1 MKIFYLNKKKN
12 KMDIKNEMHEKRKK
26 VFDIILNTLKNE
38 MNWVDDNEYINKI
51 SKNMEKSIY
60 NKSIDDSG
68 YNENNIFDDYFYKKY
83 YLVNSLK
90 LIFNIKK
97 KNNPTLL
104 KDIYNKKIKEYEF
117 LNMSEKDINP
127 IKWNE
132 LEIKYG
138 VKEGYDNYADIKD
151 NDMFNCGKCK
161 SKKVTYY
168 LKQVRSADEPM
179 TCFFTCHNC
188 GKNWK
193 QN

>member
-1 MKIFYLNKKKN
+1 MEN
-12 KMDIKNEMHEKRKK
+12 KNEIHEKRKK
-26 VFDIILNTLKNE
+26 VFDIISDTLKKE
-38 MNWVDDNEYINKI
+38 MYWIDDNEYINKI

-68 YNENNIFDDYFYKKY
+68 YNINNIFDDYFYKKY

-97 KNNPTLL
+97 KNNPTLI
-104 KDIYNKKIKEYEF
+104 KDIYDKKIKEYEF
-117 LNMSEKDINP
+117 IYMSEKDINP
-127 IKWNE
+127 FKWVE
-132 LEIKYG
+132 LEEKYG

-151 NDMFNCGKCK
+151 NDMFHCGKCK

>member
-1 MKIFYLNKKKN
+1 MENT
-12 KMDIKNEMHEKRKK
+12 NEIHEKRKK
-26 VFDIILNTLKNE
+26 VSDIISDTLKKE
-38 MNWVDDNEYINKI
+38 MYWVDDNEYINKI

-68 YNENNIFDDYFYKKY
+68 YNINNIFDDYFYKKY

-90 LIFNIKK
+90 LICNIKK
-97 KNNPTLL
+97 KNNPTLI
-104 KDIYNKKIKEYEF
+104 KDIYDKKIKEYEF
-117 LNMSEKDINP
+117 IYMSEKDINP
-127 IKWNE
+127 FKWAE
-132 LEIKYG
+132 LEEKYG

>member
-1 MKIFYLNKKKN
+1 MENT
-12 KMDIKNEMHEKRKK
+12 NEIHEKRKK
-26 VFDIILNTLKNE
+26 VSDIISDTLKKE
-38 MNWVDDNEYINKI
+38 MYWIDDNEYINKI

-68 YNENNIFDDYFYKKY
+68 YNKNNIFDDYFYKKY

-97 KNNPTLL
+97 KNNPTLI
-104 KDIYNKKIKEYEF
+104 KDIYDKKIKEYEF
-117 LNMSEKDINP
+117 IYMSEKDINP
-127 IKWNE
+127 FKWAE
-132 LEIKYG
+132 LEEKYG

>member
-1 MKIFYLNKKKN
+1 MENTNKI
-12 KMDIKNEMHEKRKK
+12 HEKRKK
-26 VFDIILNTLKNE
+26 VSDIISDTLKKE
-38 MNWVDDNEYINKI
+38 MYWIDDNEYINKI

-68 YNENNIFDDYFYKKY
+68 YNKNNIFDDYFYKKY

-97 KNNPTLL
+97 KNNPTLI
-104 KDIYNKKIKEYEF
+104 KDIYDKKIKEYEF
-117 LNMSEKDINP
+117 IYMSEKDINP
-127 IKWNE
+127 FKWAE
-132 LEIKYG
+132 LEEKYG

>member
-1 MKIFYLNKKKN
+1 
-12 KMDIKNEMHEKRKK
+12 MDIKNEMHEKRKK

>member
-1 MKIFYLNKKKN
+1 MENI
-12 KMDIKNEMHEKRKK
+12 NEIHEKRKK
-26 VFDIILNTLKNE
+26 VSDIISDTLKKE
-38 MNWVDDNEYINKI
+38 MYWIDDNEYINKI

-68 YNENNIFDDYFYKKY
+68 YNKNNIFDDYFYKKY

-97 KNNPTLL
+97 KNNPTLI
-104 KDIYNKKIKEYEF
+104 KDIYDKKIKEYEF
-117 LNMSEKDINP
+117 IYMSEKDINP
-127 IKWNE
+127 FKWAE
-132 LEIKYG
+132 LEEKYG

>member
-1 MKIFYLNKKKN
+1 
-12 KMDIKNEMHEKRKK
+12 MDIKNEMHEKRKK

-117 LNMSEKDINP
+117 LNMKI
-127 IKWNE
+127 
-132 LEIKYG
+132 G
-138 VKEGYDNYADIKD
+138 RAHV
-151 NDMFNCGKCK
+151 
-161 SKKVTYY
+161 
-168 LKQVRSADEPM
+168 
-179 TCFFTCHNC
+179 
-188 GKNWK
+188 
-193 QN
+193 

>member
-1 MKIFYLNKKKN
+1 MENT
-12 KMDIKNEMHEKRKK
+12 NEIHEKRKK
-26 VFDIILNTLKNE
+26 VSDIISDTLKKE
-38 MNWVDDNEYINKI
+38 MNWIEDNEYINKI

-68 YNENNIFDDYFYKKY
+68 YNKNNIFDDYFYKKY

-97 KNNPTLL
+97 KNNPTLI
-104 KDIYNKKIKEYEF
+104 KDIYDKKIKEYEF
-117 LNMSEKDINP
+117 IYMSEKDINP
-127 IKWNE
+127 FKWAE
-132 LEIKYG
+132 LEEKYG